1 MAEGVFRSIIS
12 KPPYKGL
19 INVVDSAGTGGYHV
33 GSSPDSRT
41 MSTLEAY
48 GITDYVHGA
57 RKVGKSSNFAW
68 TSI

>member
-1 MAEGVFRSIIS
+1 MAEGVFQSIIS
-12 KPPYKGL
+12 KPLYKGL

-41 MSTLEAY
+41 MATLEAN

-57 RKVGKSSNFAW
+57 RKVGKGSNFTW
-68 TSI
+68 DGT